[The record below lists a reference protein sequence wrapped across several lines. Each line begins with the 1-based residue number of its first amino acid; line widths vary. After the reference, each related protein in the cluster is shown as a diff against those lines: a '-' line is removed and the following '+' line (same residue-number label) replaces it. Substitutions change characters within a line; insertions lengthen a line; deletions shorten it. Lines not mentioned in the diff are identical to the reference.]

1 MKKILLVAI
10 LILALFLRTYRT
22 SDFLGFWFDQGRDAK
37 VVWDIWHSG
46 KLTLIGPTTGIEGI
60 FLGPFYYYLITPAYM
75 LGGGN
80 PVYPAVF
87 LALLN
92 VVAIYFIYK
101 LGEEYFGSNVGLLD
115 AFITALS
122 QQFVS
127 YQRWLSNP
135 NPLPLFAVIALYC
148 LLRRRW
154 WLVGL
159 SVGLSLQLEAASAI
173 FFLPAIL
180 LIAFIHKKKIPFIA
194 IAFFVLTL
202 LPQLVFNFRHQN
214 ILFNSFKRFLVSERS
229 FQPSLGAYTKRLNFY
244 YTAFTDKYYTTNRAR
259 AIFAVSLLAF
269 FLLIRRRLP
278 AVPTTTLVIWWATP
292 MVFLLFYYGNHGYV
306 WDYYFTGVYSAFTLL
321 VSAVWIAVA
330 RHLWAGRW
338 LIAVFITGLIFQ
350 NLSYNLT
357 YFRQASAG
365 HVTLTPEI
373 QAVDW
378 IYQDAGSTPFNTDVY
393 VPPVIPHAYDYL
405 FMWRGKSVQPTQQLV
420 SRLYTLAEPDPGQK
434 QLLDLW
440 MFKQA
445 GLSSIEKTMI
455 FGPITVQRRVRHGYE
470 Q

>member
-1 MKKILLVAI
+1 MKKALLAAI

-37 VVWDIWHSG
+37 VVWDIWHAH

-60 FLGPFYYYLITPAYM
+60 FLGPFYYYLIAPAYM

-87 LALLN
+87 LAILN
-92 VVAIYFIYK
+92 VLAIYFIYK
-101 LGEEYFGSNVGLLD
+101 LGEEYFGQNIGLL
-115 AFITALS
+115 AALITAIS
-122 QQFVS
+122 RQHVS
-127 YQRWLSNP
+127 AQRWLSNP
-135 NPLPLFAVIALYC
+135 NPLPLFAVLALYS

-154 WLVGL
+154 WLLGL

-180 LIAFIHKKKIPFIA
+180 LVAFIHKKKIPFIA

-214 ILFNSFKRFLVSERS
+214 ILLNSFKRFLISEKS
-229 FQPSLGAYTKRLNFY
+229 FQPNLGAYNKRLSFY
-244 YTAFTDKYYTTNRAR
+244 YSAFTEKYYISKRAM
-259 AIFAVSLLAF
+259 AIFAISLPVF
-269 FLLIRRRLP
+269 FLLIRRKLP
-278 AVPTTTLVIWWATP
+278 AVPTTTLLIWWATP
-292 MVFLLFYYGNHGYV
+292 LVILLFYHGNHGYI
-306 WDYYFTGVYSAFTLL
+306 WEYYFAGVYPAFTIL
-321 VSAVWIAVA
+321 VSAIWLAVA
-330 RHLWAGRW
+330 RHVWAGRW
-338 LIAVFITGLIFQ
+338 LIAVFITGFIFQ
-350 NLSYNLT
+350 NLSYHLT
-357 YFRQASAG
+357 FFRQATAS
-365 HVTLTPEI
+365 HVTLAPEI

-378 IYQDAGSTPFNTDVY
+378 IYRDAGSTPFNTDVY

-420 SRLYTLAEPDPGQK
+420 SRLYTIAEPDPGHQ
-434 QLLDLW
+434 QLLDFW
-440 MFKQA
+440 IFKQD
-445 GLSSIEKTMI
+445 GLSSIEKTII
-455 FGPITVQRRVRHGYE
+455 FGPLTVQRRVRHGYA